1 MQHVGCVERQPLS
14 ATNTRTKQ
22 DLQLGKNRHC
32 MTFPVDQGQNMS
44 FLAYVT
50 NDRGG
55 WPSDKTQCLPTTK
68 AEALDDFR
76 AFGPNVKHII
86 KLAVGAFERVS

>member
-1 MQHVGCVERQPLS
+1 
-14 ATNTRTKQ
+14 
-22 DLQLGKNRHC
+22 

-44 FLAYVT
+44 VMAYVT

-55 WPSDKTQCLPTTK
+55 WPSDKTQCVPTTK

-76 AFGPNVKHII
+76 EFGPNVKHII
-86 KLAVGAFERVS
+86 NLAVGDFEKVSWGNTQPRLSSEESGWVRGLTSGTVGNL